1 MKILEVK
8 MNYDDNG
15 SISRIVV
22 LSDYSSEWDNSD
34 IRAIVATDRPNGEYI
49 YITPG
54 EKINDGLIRQV
65 ADYGMEVSIDTEFP
79 GWKKRYK

>member
-8 MNYDDNG
+8 INYDDEG
-15 SISRIVV
+15 TISRIVV

-34 IRAIVATDRPNGEYI
+34 IRAIVATNRPLGGYI
-49 YITPG
+49 YITSG

-65 ADYGMEVSIDTEFP
+65 ADYGMEVSADTEFP
-79 GWKKRYK
+79 EWEKRYK